1 MMIWFGDLEILSQI
15 IEFFLLIK
23 CYELNLR
30 KVSPQKNS
38 KKTQISS
45 RMGEFNSPEAI
56 QLLPKFALANLMC
69 NTINTASNLK
79 SGD

>member
-1 MMIWFGDLEILSQI
+1 MMILFGDLDILSQI

-45 RMGEFNSPEAI
+45 RMSRFTRDGAI
-56 QLLPKFALANLMC
+56 QSLPKFAKQ
-69 NTINTASNLK
+69 I
-79 SGD
+79 